1 MKPIHALSFSLAVCA
16 AVSAQTGSAQSYPAK
31 PIRLIVGFAPG
42 GAADIISRIIGDPL
56 GRALGQS
63 IIIDNKPG
71 AASSLAVEFVSK
83 SSPDGYTILI
93 ASQSGMIVNP
103 LINRNVGYN
112 AERDFAPISKVTVS
126 PLVVTVNPSL
136 PVHSVRELIAE
147 AKKAPGKLNAAS
159 SGNGSLPHL
168 ALALFSAQTG
178 VQMVHV
184 PYKSGGQAVQ
194 SVLAGDTQVT
204 FATSPSVLPLVQA
217 GRLRALA
224 VTSRERTPLVQGL
237 PGMKEVGL
245 PDYEVTLWYGFFA
258 PAGTPAEIVKRL
270 FEATNLTLQNP
281 NLKQALAR
289 DGTETSGSASPADFG
304 TFVREET
311 KLWTQVIRA
320 SGAKFD

>member
-1 MKPIHALSFSLAVCA
+1 MKSILALFSLLSVCA
-16 AVSAQTGSAQSYPAK
+16 AASAQTYPARS
-31 PIRLIVGFAPG
+31 IRLVVGFAPG

-56 GRALGQS
+56 GRTLGQS

-71 AASSLAVEFVSK
+71 AASSLASEFVAK
-83 SSPDGYTILI
+83 SAPDGYTILI

-103 LINRNVGYN
+103 VINRNIGYN
-112 AERDFAPISKVTVS
+112 TERDFVPITKVTVS
-126 PLVVTVNPSL
+126 PLVVAVNPAL

-147 AKKAPGKLNAAS
+147 AKKAPGKLNVAS

-168 ALALFSAQTG
+168 AAALFSAQTG
-178 VQMVHV
+178 VEMVHV

-237 PGMKEVGL
+237 PGMQEAGL
-245 PDYEVTLWYGFFA
+245 ANFEVTVWYGFFA

-270 FEATNLTLQNP
+270 FEATHLTLQNP

-289 DGTETSGSASPADFG
+289 DGTETSGSRSPGDFAD
-304 TFVREET
+304 FVREET

>member
-1 MKPIHALSFSLAVCA
+1 MRSIFALFFLWAVCA
-16 AVSAQTGSAQSYPAK
+16 AASAQTYPAK
-31 PIRLIVGFAPG
+31 SIRLVVGFAPG
-42 GAADIISRIIGDPL
+42 GASDIIARIVGDSL

-71 AASSLAVEFVSK
+71 AASSLATEFVAK
-83 SSPDGYTILI
+83 SAPDGYTILI
-93 ASQSGMIVNP
+93 ASQSGMIINP
-103 LINRNVGYN
+103 VINRNIGYN
-112 AERDFAPISKVTVS
+112 TERDFAPITKVTVS

-147 AKKAPGKLNAAS
+147 AKKAPGKLNVAS

-168 ALALFSAQTG
+168 AVALFSAQTG

-237 PGMKEVGL
+237 PGMKEAGL
-245 PDYEVTLWYGFFA
+245 TDYEVTVWYGFFA
-258 PAGTPAEIVKRL
+258 PAGTSAEIVKRL
-270 FEATNLTLQNP
+270 FEATHLTLQNP

-289 DGTETSGSASPADFG
+289 DGTETSGSRSPGDFAE
-304 TFVREET
+304 FVREET

>member
-1 MKPIHALSFSLAVCA
+1 MKSILALFSLLSVCA
-16 AVSAQTGSAQSYPAK
+16 AASAQTYPARS
-31 PIRLIVGFAPG
+31 IRLVVGFAPG

-56 GRALGQS
+56 GRTLGQS

-71 AASSLAVEFVSK
+71 AASSLASEFVAK
-83 SSPDGYTILI
+83 SAPDGYTILI

-103 LINRNVGYN
+103 VINRNIGYN
-112 AERDFAPISKVTVS
+112 TERDFVPITKVTVS
-126 PLVVTVNPSL
+126 PLVVAVNPAL

-147 AKKAPGKLNAAS
+147 AKKAPGKLNVAS

-168 ALALFSAQTG
+168 AAALFSAQTG
-178 VQMVHV
+178 VEMVHV

-237 PGMKEVGL
+237 PGMQEAGL
-245 PDYEVTLWYGFFA
+245 ANFEVTVWYGFFA
-258 PAGTPAEIVKRL
+258 PAGTPAEIVRRL

-289 DGTETSGSASPADFG
+289 DGTETSGSRSSGDFG
-304 TFVREET
+304 EFVREET

>member
-1 MKPIHALSFSLAVCA
+1 MKSITALFFLLGVCA
-16 AVSAQTGSAQSYPAK
+16 AASAQTYPTK
-31 PIRLIVGFAPG
+31 SIRLVVGFAPG

-71 AASSLAVEFVSK
+71 AASSLAAEFVAK
-83 SSPDGYTILI
+83 SAPDGYTILI

-103 LINRNVGYN
+103 VINRNIGYN
-112 AERDFAPISKVTVS
+112 TERDFAPITKVTVS
-126 PLVVTVNPSL
+126 PLVVTVNPAL
-136 PVHSVRELIAE
+136 PVHSVRDLIAE
-147 AKKAPGKLNAAS
+147 AKKAPGKLNVAS

-168 ALALFSAQTG
+168 AAALFSAQTG
-178 VQMVHV
+178 VEMVHV

-204 FATSPSVLPLVQA
+204 FATSPSVLPFVQA

-237 PGMKEVGL
+237 PGMQEAGL
-245 PDYEVTLWYGFFA
+245 ANFEVTVWYGFFA
-258 PAGTPAEIVKRL
+258 PAGTPAEIVRRL
-270 FEATNLTLQNP
+270 FDATHLTLQNP

-289 DGTETSGSASPADFG
+289 DGTETSGSRSSGDFG
-304 TFVREET
+304 EFVREET

>member
-1 MKPIHALSFSLAVCA
+1 MKPILALFSLLSVCA
-16 AVSAQTGSAQSYPAK
+16 AASAQTYPTK
-31 PIRLIVGFAPG
+31 SIRLVVGFAPG
-42 GAADIISRIIGDPL
+42 GASDIIARLVGDPL
-56 GRALGQS
+56 GRVLGQS

-71 AASSLAVEFVSK
+71 AASSLATEFVAK
-83 SSPDGYTILI
+83 SASDGYTILI

-103 LINRNVGYN
+103 IINKNINYN
-112 AERDFAPISKVTVS
+112 TERDFAPISKVTVS

-168 ALALFSAQTG
+168 AVALFSVQTG

-237 PGMKEVGL
+237 PGMKEAGL
-245 PDYEVTLWYGFFA
+245 PDYEVTVWYGFFA

-289 DGTETSGSASPADFG
+289 DGTETSGSGSPADFG
-304 TFVREET
+304 AFVREET

>member
-1 MKPIHALSFSLAVCA
+1 MKSIFALFFLWAVCA
-16 AVSAQTGSAQSYPAK
+16 AASAQTYPAK
-31 PIRLIVGFAPG
+31 SIRLVVGFAPG
-42 GAADIISRIIGDPL
+42 GASDIIARIVGDPL
-56 GRALGQS
+56 GRTLGQS
-63 IIIDNKPG
+63 LIIDNKPG
-71 AASSLAVEFVSK
+71 AASSLATEFVAK
-83 SSPDGYTILI
+83 SAPDGYTILI
-93 ASQSGMIVNP
+93 ASQSGMIINP
-103 LINRNVGYN
+103 VINRNVGYN
-112 AERDFAPISKVTVS
+112 TERDFAPITKVTVS

-147 AKKAPGKLNAAS
+147 AKKAPGKLNVAS

-168 ALALFSAQTG
+168 AVALFSAQTG

-237 PGMKEVGL
+237 PGMKEAGL
-245 PDYEVTLWYGFFA
+245 ADYEVTVWYGFFA
-258 PAGTPAEIVKRL
+258 PAGTSAEIVKRL
-270 FEATNLTLQNP
+270 FEATHLTLQNP

-289 DGTETSGSASPADFG
+289 DGTETSGSRSPGDFAE
-304 TFVREET
+304 FVREEA

>member
-1 MKPIHALSFSLAVCA
+1 MKSIFALFFLWAVCA
-16 AVSAQTGSAQSYPAK
+16 AASAQTYPAK
-31 PIRLIVGFAPG
+31 SIRLVVGFAPG
-42 GAADIISRIIGDPL
+42 GASDIIARIVGDPL

-63 IIIDNKPG
+63 LIIDNKPG
-71 AASSLAVEFVSK
+71 AASSLATEFVAK
-83 SSPDGYTILI
+83 SAPDGYTILI

-112 AERDFAPISKVTVS
+112 TERDFAPITKVTVS

-168 ALALFSAQTG
+168 AVALFSVQTG

-237 PGMKEVGL
+237 PGMKEAGL
-245 PDYEVTLWYGFFA
+245 PDYEVTVWYGFFA

-289 DGTETSGSASPADFG
+289 DGTETSGSRSPGDFAE
-304 TFVREET
+304 FVREET

>member
-1 MKPIHALSFSLAVCA
+1 MKSIFALFFLWAVCA
-16 AVSAQTGSAQSYPAK
+16 AASAQTYPAK
-31 PIRLIVGFAPG
+31 SIRLVVGFAPG
-42 GAADIISRIIGDPL
+42 GASDIIARIVGDSL

-71 AASSLAVEFVSK
+71 AASSLATEFVAK
-83 SSPDGYTILI
+83 SAPDGYTILI
-93 ASQSGMIVNP
+93 ASQSGMIINP
-103 LINRNVGYN
+103 VINRNIGYN
-112 AERDFAPISKVTVS
+112 TERDFAPITKVTVS

-147 AKKAPGKLNAAS
+147 AKKAPGKLNVAS

-168 ALALFSAQTG
+168 AVALFSAQTG

-237 PGMKEVGL
+237 PGMKEAGL
-245 PDYEVTLWYGFFA
+245 ADYEVTVWYGFFA
-258 PAGTPAEIVKRL
+258 PAGTSAEIVKRL
-270 FEATNLTLQNP
+270 FEATHLTLQNP

-289 DGTETSGSASPADFG
+289 DGTETSGSRSPGDFAE
-304 TFVREET
+304 FVREET

>member
-1 MKPIHALSFSLAVCA
+1 MKPILALFSLLSVCA
-16 AVSAQTGSAQSYPAK
+16 AASAQTYPAK
-31 PIRLIVGFAPG
+31 SIRLVVGFAPG
-42 GAADIISRIIGDPL
+42 GASDIIARLVGDPL
-56 GRALGQS
+56 GRVLGQS

-71 AASSLAVEFVSK
+71 AASSLATEFVAK
-83 SSPDGYTILI
+83 SAPDGYTILI
-93 ASQSGMIVNP
+93 ASQSGMIINP

-112 AERDFAPISKVTVS
+112 TERDFAPISKVTVS

-147 AKKAPGKLNAAS
+147 AKKVPGKLNAAS

-168 ALALFSAQTG
+168 AFALFSVQTG

-237 PGMKEVGL
+237 PGMKEAGL
-245 PDYEVTLWYGFFA
+245 PDYEVTVWYGFFA
-258 PAGTPAEIVKRL
+258 PVGTPAEIVKRL

-289 DGTETSGSASPADFG
+289 DGTETSGSRSPGDFAE
-304 TFVREET
+304 FVREET